1 MPPKKKATTFTT
13 DWQSRK
19 ATASA
24 LSTFMEA
31 FTNEVGDG
39 GRVTIG
45 KSSKPLEVIP
55 TGSMNLDL
63 ALGTGGWPLGRVME
77 LWGPEHSGKTS
88 LAMLAVASA
97 QRAYPDKACAWVDM
111 EQCLRQSEMVRLAD
125 GSRVPARDLV
135 GEQFQVYTST
145 PEGHVVVDATAAFM
159 KGESDIYCVTTESG
173 RTIEVNA
180 KHPLYRGIRG
190 DRVSRHG
197 VEVDGWTEVRDLVEG
212 DLLAVPWRT
221 EHVPVADVGLSAEQA
236 AILGYLV
243 GDGAITHRSSLTTP
257 AGPMV
262 DDFRRCVESLGDT
275 VTQVEV
281 GDRVA
286 SWNVRGGLDGNATT
300 ALLRSV
306 GLYGLKSPERFIPD
320 EIFRSSQHALAA
332 FLGALYAADGSF
344 YVGEPTKGQPNGL
357 VRIEFDTSSEVLA
370 KDVQE
375 ALLRFGVC
383 STVRMKRRP
392 GSTSAFHSNHGLW
405 TVQITQAGDQIRFVE
420 SIPVVGKQDKA
431 DLLAERARR
440 IIERSTST
448 WRTGGLNPGLRWERV
463 VSVDYVGRDRLVGLT
478 VPGHHTYLSTFWEH
492 NTFDETWAE
501 TLGVDLSRLV
511 LVENPHSAED
521 VADAYKRMV
530 MSGLF
535 SLAVLDSIG
544 SMISRVEF
552 EKESDEATVAKVAQI
567 VTRMVKQVAPM
578 ARSNGTCSM
587 VINQVRSN
595 IGGYG
600 ASDTTSGGWAL
611 KHITSVKCAVRRGES
626 KSIRIDGKDTPVG
639 HEVNV
644 RIQKN
649 KLAPHGRVGSF
660 WLYNTRT
667 ADNLPGVD
675 PIPEIVEVGKKV
687 GIIEGSTYLTLPSGA
702 RLNGKAKTVEHLR
715 DHPDEVEDI
724 SQRIKSS
731 LAAVEADEPVE
742 EDVDEETEAMI
753 KFVSTPPFGEEE
765 GS

>member
-31 FTNEVGDG
+31 FTNEVGEG
-39 GRVTIG
+39 GLVTIG
-45 KSSKPLEVIP
+45 KNHKPLDVIP

-63 ALGTGGWPLGRVME
+63 ALGTGGWPLGRVVE

-111 EQCLRQSEMVRLAD
+111 EQ
-125 GSRVPARDLV
+125 
-135 GEQFQVYTST
+135 
-145 PEGHVVVDATAAFM
+145 
-159 KGESDIYCVTTESG
+159 
-173 RTIEVNA
+173 
-180 KHPLYRGIRG
+180 
-190 DRVSRHG
+190 
-197 VEVDGWTEVRDLVEG
+197 
-212 DLLAVPWRT
+212 
-221 EHVPVADVGLSAEQA
+221 
-236 AILGYLV
+236 
-243 GDGAITHRSSLTTP
+243 
-257 AGPMV
+257 
-262 DDFRRCVESLGDT
+262 
-275 VTQVEV
+275 
-281 GDRVA
+281 
-286 SWNVRGGLDGNATT
+286 
-300 ALLRSV
+300 
-306 GLYGLKSPERFIPD
+306 
-320 EIFRSSQHALAA
+320 
-332 FLGALYAADGSF
+332 
-344 YVGEPTKGQPNGL
+344 
-357 VRIEFDTSSEVLA
+357 
-370 KDVQE
+370 
-375 ALLRFGVC
+375 
-383 STVRMKRRP
+383 
-392 GSTSAFHSNHGLW
+392 
-405 TVQITQAGDQIRFVE
+405 
-420 SIPVVGKQDKA
+420 
-431 DLLAERARR
+431 
-440 IIERSTST
+440 
-448 WRTGGLNPGLRWERV
+448 
-463 VSVDYVGRDRLVGLT
+463 
-478 VPGHHTYLSTFWEH
+478 
-492 NTFDETWAE
+492 TFDETWAE
-501 TLGVDLSRLV
+501 TLGVDLDRLV
-511 LVENPHSAED
+511 IVKNPHSAED
-521 VADAYKRMV
+521 VADSYKRMV

-535 SLAVLDSIG
+535 SLAVLDSVG
-544 SMISRVEF
+544 GMISRVEF

-578 ARSNGTCSM
+578 ARSNDTCSM

-600 ASDTTSGGWAL
+600 ASDTTGGGWAL
-611 KHITSVKCAVRRGES
+611 KHITSIKCAVRRGES

-649 KLAPHGRVGSF
+649 KLAPHGRVGAF

-687 GIIEGSTYLTLPSGA
+687 GVIEGSTYLTLPSGA

-724 SQRIKSS
+724 SQRIKAS
-731 LAAVEADEPVE
+731 LATVEADGPVE